1 VSFLHS
7 LRELDVGN
15 LGVEADNRTS
25 LFGLERVT
33 TFQEIQRNVFCSRC
47 EFFKVYHVRKANKKV
62 VMQLLAPLSHLKGI
76 TSVAEVF
83 RDAEDAR
90 KVVQEKVA
98 GEMDNL

>member
-1 VSFLHS
+1 MSSALAVSFLPS
-7 LRELDVGN
+7 N
-15 LGVEADNRTS
+15 
-25 LFGLERVT
+25 
-33 TFQEIQRNVFCSRC
+33 Q
-47 EFFKVYHVRKANKKV
+47 KRKLISKV
-62 VMQLLAPLSHLKGI
+62 VMQLLTPLSHLKGI